1 MPEVKIPKDLEPQ
14 YKRIVEVLYK
24 GDEERALQAAI
35 EGFVHHELKRLP
47 SGQKFEHLL
56 GKRMEIE
63 SDKEGYSDKEMSSAF
78 DKLKDRKKRLA
89 SFDFKDTEEE
99 K

>member
-24 GDEERALQAAI
+24 GDEKRALQAAI
-35 EGFVHHELKRLP
+35 EEFVRHELKRLP
-47 SGQKFEHLL
+47 SGQKFEHLM

-63 SDKEGYSDKEMSSAF
+63 SDKEGYSDKELSSAI
-78 DKLKDRKKRLA
+78 DKLKDRKKRLKN
-89 SFDFKDTEEE
+89 FDFGKNNSED
-99 K
+99 